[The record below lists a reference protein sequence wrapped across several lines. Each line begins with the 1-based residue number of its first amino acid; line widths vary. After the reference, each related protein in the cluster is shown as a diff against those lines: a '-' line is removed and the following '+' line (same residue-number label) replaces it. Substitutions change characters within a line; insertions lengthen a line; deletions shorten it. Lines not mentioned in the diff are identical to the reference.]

1 MRYPRTR
8 AMSDVVEEQLE
19 SVQDPAAAADPT
31 RHLDA
36 VAEGIRIIEAAAA
49 AAAAGSSTASV
60 ATSASDFVLVRMGG
74 RDSAEPDKVTVERV
88 SAAAAAAAVAS
99 KHHQQHQ
106 QQQQPGG
113 CAGRGLCLGRIF
125 RRRRRSSRCCPSL
138 PRFLYFSSV
147 RSAIVTCRR
156 NQSNKGLL
164 QYYWNGPWQSVSVA
178 GFNSHEEYFYCF
190 VWTSTR
196 EGWTEREKMQINFF
210 NATLFFVCVN

>member
-99 KHHQQHQ
+99 KHHHQHQ

-113 CAGRGLCLGRIF
+113 CAGRGLCPGVFFVVVVVLLGVV
-125 RRRRRSSRCCPSL
+125 PLSL
-138 PRFLYFSSV
+138 AFST
-147 RSAIVTCRR
+147 SAPFAP
-156 NQSNKGLL
+156 LL
-164 QYYWNGPWQSVSVA
+164 SHVEEINPTRVSFNIIGMVHGSPCPWQDSI
-178 GFNSHEEYFYCF
+178 N
-190 VWTSTR
+190 TRNIST
-196 EGWTEREKMQINFF
+196 
-210 NATLFFVCVN
+210 V

>member
-1 MRYPRTR
+1 
-8 AMSDVVEEQLE
+8 MSDVVEEQLE

-106 QQQQPGG
+106 QQQPGG
-113 CAGRGLCLGRIF
+113 CAGQGLCLGVF
-125 RRRRRSSRCCPSL
+125 FVVVVVLLGVVPLSL
-138 PRFLYFSSV
+138 AFSTSAPFAPLLSHVEEINPKRVSFSIIGMVHGSPR
-147 RSAIVTCRR
+147 
-156 NQSNKGLL
+156 
-164 QYYWNGPWQSVSVA
+164 PWQDSIHSR
-178 GFNSHEEYFYCF
+178 NI
-190 VWTSTR
+190 ST
-196 EGWTEREKMQINFF
+196 
-210 NATLFFVCVN
+210 V